1 MTSMSGFFFV
11 LMLGAM
17 LAVLGTL
24 IIGLFTMARGGEFA
38 TRHSNRLMRLRVWLQ
53 GIAIVLFLLAVAT
66 ASKG

>member
-1 MTSMSGFFFV
+1 MSGIFFI

-17 LAVLGTL
+17 LAVLATL
-24 IIGLFTMARGGEFA
+24 FIGLFSMARGGEFA
-38 TRHSNRLMRLRVWLQ
+38 AKYSNKLMRARVWLQ

>member
-1 MTSMSGFFFV
+1 MSGFFFV

-24 IIGLFTMARGGEFA
+24 FIGLFTMARGGEFA
-38 TRHSNRLMRLRVWLQ
+38 AKHSNRLMRLRVWLQ
-53 GIAIVLFLLAVAT
+53 GLAIVLFLLAVAT